1 MGIPNGKV
9 VIKKS
14 DIGPLEGYRFLI
26 GFGDDFAAMPWPRKD
41 FLIIEGAE
49 LLRAQE

>member
-1 MGIPNGKV
+1 MVSAV
-9 VIKKS
+9 VAIH
-14 DIGPLEGYRFLI
+14 PLEGYRFLI
-26 GFGDDFAAMPWPRKD
+26 GFGDDFAAMLARKD